1 MNLKLVL
8 VFSILAT
15 TGALAQAPKSGPP
28 PGPKPTKADVQ
39 KVVQLITSDKVK
51 MQTYCDLSKLSE
63 EISAA
68 DEKKDQKTVD
78 TLGKQAEAMATKLGP
93 EYASL
98 MDGLQQ
104 INPDSPEGKEFGTL
118 LDGLDSQC
126 AKK

>member
-1 MNLKLVL
+1 MNLKLVV

-15 TGALAQAPKSGPP
+15 TCALAQQKGPP

-39 KVVQLITSDKVK
+39 KVVQMISADKVK
-51 MQTYCDLSKLSE
+51 TQTYCDLSKLSE
-63 EISAA
+63 EIGAA

-78 TLGKQAEAMATKLGP
+78 TLSKQAEAMAAKLGP

-104 INPDSPEGKEFGTL
+104 INPDSPEGKDFGTL